1 MHSLPT
7 IWSNIMYYPNQQFQF
22 HVRTAC
28 ILIQAWLWSTGE
40 FAPINS
46 LTFYENGILNIYWT
60 HYFTCFFLWVF
71 WGGKGWFN
79 FLFIHIQAILT
90 SISGSRLK
98 LTRWGEAPSLVAR
111 LPGASQKK
119 HQEMQVETPAQHGG
133 FQDVMTFDDCMDG
146 SNATYLPVITVATCC
161 YISSS

>member
-71 WGGKGWFN
+71 WGGKRVVQF
-79 FLFIHIQAILT
+79 FIHPHPSYSDINKWEPFEVDKVRWSTIT
-90 SISGSRLK
+90 GGTSSRSISKKTSGNAGWDSCAA
-98 LTRWGEAPSLVAR
+98 WR
-111 LPGASQKK
+111 LPRC
-119 HQEMQVETPAQHGG
+119 HDFWWLHGW
-133 FQDVMTFDDCMDG
+133 
-146 SNATYLPVITVATCC
+146 
-161 YISSS
+161 